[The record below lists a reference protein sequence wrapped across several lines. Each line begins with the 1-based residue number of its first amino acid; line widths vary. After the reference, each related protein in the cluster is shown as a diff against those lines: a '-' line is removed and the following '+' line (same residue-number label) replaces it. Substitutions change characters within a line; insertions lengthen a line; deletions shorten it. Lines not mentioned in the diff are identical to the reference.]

1 MVRTLSTH
9 RPGRRRRR
17 LAAAVLTAGLLA
29 GGLSTLAAPAQA
41 DDADVTCTA
50 VQPVFAVTAAGELM
64 RYDFND
70 LSSNAE
76 PILARNPVQIGGR
89 GWDQFGKILGGP
101 DGWIYAISAAGTYQ
115 YHWNGST
122 FDVSF
127 RSLGKIFAGWSQP
140 ARKNKITMDARGDV
154 YLIEDNG
161 QLSRYRRDPATNTFS
176 VQPVGTGFGAF
187 TSLTAVGDGVLEA
200 VRNDGSLHRY
210 HYEPTSDRYLDYIQT
225 GNSSWTNYK
234 TMLSPGA
241 DIVVGINAA
250 GQMLQYRYKRETNT
264 FLVNARQIGTSWQ
277 NFLNVFATSNACKLT
292 KSYVPA
298 TPSVPQQ
305 SYPQLNVLQ
314 SADGAVEFAHTDNIG
329 QAKWGHTP
337 DPVDFGGTA
346 WTPLHGPNA
355 FTGTPALAEGA
366 DGKLDISMHGT
377 DSRIQARTQTG
388 ADTALV
394 GDLQDRSG
402 LMASDAAA
410 GKSPATNKLVL
421 FAVDGVLW
429 GKRQA
434 PLANGFLPWSKFTSP
449 VLSAGTPVIAPG
461 PNNTLIVIVR
471 DVAGTFWSASWGGT
485 GLSAFSSLGG
495 SDFTGKVSVVQYPGQ
510 LLRVV
515 ARDTDGHIKTQ
526 KQTAAGTT
534 WPGTWDVVGDPAQ
547 VWPGQPSAVMSP
559 DSGLI
564 EIVARGND
572 NQIWFAQEL
581 IQGSGQ
587 FPQFKAVPTGYDEQY
602 PTDPTAFVYTA
613 GGDQKWAIA
622 TYNQNFQVR
631 VATTQLAGGFAAK
644 QAADP
649 MFGTYKLS

>member
-1 MVRTLSTH
+1 M
-9 RPGRRRRR
+9 
-17 LAAAVLTAGLLA
+17 
-29 GGLSTLAAPAQA
+29 QN
-41 DDADVTCTA
+41 
-50 VQPVFAVTAAGELM
+50 VFAVTAAGTLM

-70 LSSNAE
+70 LSSTAE
-76 PILARNPVQIGGR
+76 PILARNPVQIGGG

-127 RSLGKIFAGWSQP
+127 RHLGKIFAGWSTA
-140 ARKNKITMDARGDV
+140 ARKNKITMDARGDI

-161 QLSRYRRDPATNTFS
+161 QLSRYRLDPATNTFS
-176 VQPVGTGFGAF
+176 VHPVGNSFGNF

-210 HYEPTSDRYLDYIQT
+210 HFEPTSDRYLDYIQT

-292 KSYVPA
+292 RSYVPA
-298 TPSVPQQ
+298 TPAVPLQ

-314 SADGAVEFAHTDNIG
+314 SADRAIEFAHTDNIG

-337 DPVDFGGTA
+337 DPADFGGTA
-346 WTPLHGPNA
+346 WTALNGPNA
-355 FTGTPALAEGA
+355 YTGTPALVEGA
-366 DGKLDISMHGT
+366 DGKLDISMHNIN
-377 DSRIQARTQTG
+377 SRIQSKVQTG
-388 ADTALV
+388 ADTPLV
-394 GDLQDRSG
+394 GALQDRSG

-410 GKSPATNKLVL
+410 GNSPATNKLVL
-421 FAVDGVLW
+421 FAVGGDGTLW
-429 GKRQA
+429 AKRQG
-434 PLANGFLPWSKFTSP
+434 PLSTGFTPWSKVTSP
-449 VLSAGTPVIAPG
+449 VLSGTPVVAPG
-461 PNNTLIVIVR
+461 PGNTLTVIVR
-471 DVAGTFWSASWGGT
+471 DTAGTFWSASWSGT

-495 SDFTGKVSVVQYPGQ
+495 SNFTGKVSVVEYPGE

-515 ARDTDGHIKTQ
+515 ARDADGHVKTQ
-526 KQTAAGTT
+526 KQTVAGTAWT
-534 WPGTWDVVGDPAQ
+534 GTWDSVGDPAQ

-559 DSGLI
+559 ASGLI
-564 EIVARGND
+564 EVVARGDD
-572 NQIWFAQEL
+572 NKIYFAQEL

-587 FPQFKAVPTGYDEQY
+587 FPQFKPIVTEREEDY
-602 PTDPTAFVYTA
+602 PTDPTPFVYTA
-613 GGDQKWAIA
+613 AGVKKWAIA
-622 TYNQNFQVR
+622 TYTANFEVR
-631 VATTQLAGGFAAK
+631 ALEARLVGSAAK
-644 QAADP
+644 SVKAADP
-649 MFGTYKLS
+649 SFTTHTLG